1 MYIISAVIMLF
12 RGGMDGLTIRAQL
25 TFPET
30 TYLNAEHYNGIFYN
44 TWYSNDSFHGNAI
57 RYGINEPCSTI
68 TNWCS

>member
-12 RGGMDGLTIRAQL
+12 RGGMDGLMIRAQL

-30 TYLNAEHYNGIFYN
+30 TYLNAEHYNGIF
-44 TWYSNDSFHGNAI
+44 TTHGTVMILFHGNAI

>member
-30 TYLNAEHYNGIFYN
+30 TYLNAEHYNV
-44 TWYSNDSFHGNAI
+44 SLQHMVQ
-57 RYGINEPCSTI
+57 
-68 TNWCS
+68 